1 MGLEGY
7 INEEGAFA
15 TEIVAVIPSEAQEFA
30 EKWRGKDVTFHL
42 VLPDKG
48 LAVEA
53 THDDIAEKFHEI
65 NPDGREA
72 VFIRVREK

>member
-1 MGLEGY
+1 MGLEGH
-7 INEEGAFA
+7 INEEGVFA
-15 TEIVAVIPSEAQEFA
+15 TEITTVIPSEAQEFA
-30 EKWRGKDVTFHL
+30 EKWRDKDVVFHL

-53 THDDIAEKFHEI
+53 THNDIAEKFHEI
-65 NPDGREA
+65 NPDGSEA